1 MPLRRY
7 AAFLVDIDGVLVLGG
22 KSIPGAEAALRRL
35 QGLGRVVLLTNNST
49 RSRSETAKGLSA
61 LGFPVSPEEVV
72 TSSYVAAHYLREG
85 FGPVRVWI
93 IGEGGVAE
101 ELSLAG
107 HKVVPPEEA
116 EWIVAG
122 MDRCLTYEKLAR
134 ALQAFLSGARF
145 LATNRD
151 ATFPTPEG
159 LRPGAGAVVG
169 ALEGMGF
176 SPEQVVGKPSP
187 IAFRTALAVAGVKP
201 DQALMIGD
209 RLETDI
215 LGAQHAGLD
224 TALVL
229 TGVSRRE
236 DIPRQNIQ
244 PTWIARDLPA
254 LARGEFSPPWTCCGD
269 GRRVN

>member
-1 MPLRRY
+1 MELGHY
-7 AAFLVDIDGVLVLGG
+7 AAFLVDIDGVLVRGGQSILGA
-22 KSIPGAEAALRRL
+22 KAALRRL

-49 RSRSETAKGLSA
+49 RSRSETARELSA
-61 LGFPVSPEEVV
+61 LGFSVSLDEVV
-72 TSSYVAAHYLREG
+72 TSSYVAAHYLREE
-85 FGPVRVWI
+85 FGPVRAWI

-107 HKVVPPEEA
+107 HKIVPPEEA
-116 EWIVAG
+116 EWVVVG

-134 ALQAFLSGARF
+134 ALRALLSGARF

-159 LRPGAGAVVG
+159 PKPGAGAVVG
-169 ALEGMGF
+169 ALVGMGF

-187 IAFRTALAVAGVKP
+187 IAFRAALELAGVKP
-201 DQALMIGD
+201 DQTLMIGD

-236 DIPRQNIQ
+236 DIPRLGIR
-244 PTWIARDLPA
+244 PTWIVRDLPT
-254 LARGEFSPPWTCCGD
+254 LARGEFSPP
-269 GRRVN
+269 